1 VGAGVVEVWLL
12 AEHPEQ
18 RWYDGRALAESA
30 KTLAWRFAVAAA
42 PFAKDGNEGRVER
55 AFIGQ
60 LRQLLDDAPTT
71 SIVASAAP
79 AVSEAMRTLRQSTF
93 AVRKKTYLAERI
105 ADQQEWYSRKAYW
118 NSSRARL
125 WAIGLVAAELA
136 GVVAA
141 LLRGL
146 GALNLDIAGV
156 AATVV
161 GTGVAGLSIK
171 QHYALRPAHALAAN
185 ELGIVYSN
193 LETADDEKVWAA
205 DVADAEEAI
214 SRKHTMWRASRS
226 ALRP

>member
-1 VGAGVVEVWLL
+1 
-12 AEHPEQ
+12 
-18 RWYDGRALAESA
+18 
-30 KTLAWRFAVAAA
+30 
-42 PFAKDGNEGRVER
+42 
-55 AFIGQ
+55 
-60 LRQLLDDAPTT
+60 
-71 SIVASAAP
+71 
-79 AVSEAMRTLRQSTF
+79 
-93 AVRKKTYLAERI
+93 

-156 AATVV
+156 AAAVV
-161 GTGVAGLSIK
+161 GTGVAWLSLK
-171 QHYALRPAHALAAN
+171 QHDHLGRAYAFAAN

-193 LETADDEKVWAA
+193 LELVDDEKVWAA

-214 SRKHTMWRASRS
+214 SREHTMWRASRS